1 MAITT
6 KSFGKTPD
14 GTEVSLYTIQND
26 NGFTA
31 EVTDLGAILVR
42 LFVPDKAGQ
51 TADVV
56 LDMTV
61 RRNISKKAAS
71 MGRRSVRAQTALTM
85 QALSLTA

>member
-31 EVTDLGAILVR
+31 EVTDLGAIIVR
-42 LFVPDKAGQ
+42 LFVPDNAGQ
-51 TADVV
+51 TAVVV
-56 LDMTV
+56 LGYDSAEEY
-61 RRNISKKAAS
+61 IK
-71 MGRRSVRAQTALTM
+71 
-85 QALSLTA
+85 